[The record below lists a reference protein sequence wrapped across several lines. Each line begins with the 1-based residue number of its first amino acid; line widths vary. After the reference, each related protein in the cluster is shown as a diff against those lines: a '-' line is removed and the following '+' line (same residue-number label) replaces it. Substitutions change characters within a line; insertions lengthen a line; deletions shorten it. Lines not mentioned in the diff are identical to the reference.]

1 MKGAEGPPGIP
12 GLEGPPGLK
21 GAMGPAGPKGDGGPQ
36 GVQGNNPQSINLNE
50 ILSMDIWNCRSTW
63 STWRAATTPTWHFV
77 PERCPSCVVNP
88 IKVNSKVTI
97 KVWIYNLKNIFQFK
111 IEERNSWRHW

>member
-36 GVQGNNPQSINLNE
+36 GVQGNTMNRYFSSGSCVNL
-50 ILSMDIWNCRSTW
+50 LVHFLRSTRP
-63 STWRAATTPTWHFV
+63 TWRTAFTP
-77 PERCPSCVVNP
+77 S
-88 IKVNSKVTI
+88 
-97 KVWIYNLKNIFQFK
+97 
-111 IEERNSWRHW
+111 